1 MKKINIQ
8 LLAGMVSLFALSA
21 HADLPY
27 HFSAGDVIYADDV
40 NANFEYVDQS
50 EFRHVSVDC
59 TSDSAALQK
68 HLNWN
73 TSPSYVY
80 YIISGACDG
89 GVVIYGDYVVLEK
102 DENAD
107 SASIKV
113 PNNATSEYHTGEA
126 VYIRGSGYVYYI

>member
-68 HLNWN
+68 HLN
-73 TSPSYVY
+73 
-80 YIISGACDG
+80 
-89 GVVIYGDYVVLEK
+89 
-102 DENAD
+102 
-107 SASIKV
+107 
-113 PNNATSEYHTGEA
+113 
-126 VYIRGSGYVYYI
+126 